1 MTLEKIGFNFRQV
14 GATEIWEDKVDN
26 ASCIYIYIYICI
38 YIYIICIYVW
48 RRGRTLAVK
57 EGAVVGAEAGE
68 RARVGMARSGASAE
82 SAGPR
87 GKAAKNPSAASPNV
101 AAGHSRRSE

>member
-1 MTLEKIGFNFRQV
+1 
-14 GATEIWEDKVDN
+14 
-26 ASCIYIYIYICI
+26 
-38 YIYIICIYVW
+38 
-48 RRGRTLAVK
+48 
-57 EGAVVGAEAGE
+57 
-68 RARVGMARSGASAE
+68 MARSGASAE